1 VVADHGAVGRT
12 ALLAIPAGFV
22 LVLFAVPVGAVLAMG
37 LQGDVLSTLTA
48 GRTWRIVGFTVLQAA
63 ASTVATV
70 VLALPVAV
78 VLARF
83 RFPGRGAVRALVLVP
98 FVMPTVVVAAAF
110 LALVGPGGLLGV
122 DLSGSL
128 AGLVLA
134 HMFLNLAVVVR
145 VVGAALASVDPR
157 LEDAARVL
165 GCSRPQAFRRVTWPL
180 ILPALRAAA
189 TVVFLFCFTSF
200 GVVQVLGAGQ
210 LRTLE
215 VEIYRRTTYLLDL
228 PAAAALSLLQLAAV
242 VAMLLIVGSSRSV
255 RTPPAVDPAR
265 RPQGLE
271 RVVVALVAVVT
282 VALVLAPLV
291 VVLLRSVRVGDQ
303 WTLLGW
309 QTLFAP
315 GDSTNA
321 VEPWRAL
328 LASLRTASAATL
340 GAVLLGVMASAGLAV
355 GRRTGWLRSVD
366 AMLLLPLGTSAVTV
380 GLGMLLAFG
389 RPPLDLRNTGLLV
402 VLAQMLVALPF
413 VVRVLA
419 PAFAGFDRRY
429 LQVAATLGD
438 PPLRAGRRVG
448 VPLLLPAVAVAV
460 GFAFAVTVGEFGATV
475 FLATPTDPTLPV
487 AISRLLA
494 RPGATTVAAAYA
506 ASTVLIA
513 VTVAVVLLI
522 DRVRIGRGVAF

>member
-1 VVADHGAVGRT
+1 
-12 ALLAIPAGFV
+12 
-22 LVLFAVPVGAVLAMG
+22 
-37 LQGDVLSTLTA
+37 
-48 GRTWRIVGFTVLQAA
+48 
-63 ASTVATV
+63 
-70 VLALPVAV
+70 
-78 VLARF
+78 
-83 RFPGRGAVRALVLVP
+83 
-98 FVMPTVVVAAAF
+98 
-110 LALVGPGGLLGV
+110 
-122 DLSGSL
+122 
-128 AGLVLA
+128 
-134 HMFLNLAVVVR
+134 
-145 VVGAALASVDPR
+145 
-157 LEDAARVL
+157 
-165 GCSRPQAFRRVTWPL
+165 
-180 ILPALRAAA
+180 
-189 TVVFLFCFTSF
+189 
-200 GVVQVLGAGQ
+200 
-210 LRTLE
+210 
-215 VEIYRRTTYLLDL
+215 
-228 PAAAALSLLQLAAV
+228 
-242 VAMLLIVGSSRSV
+242 
-255 RTPPAVDPAR
+255 
-265 RPQGLE
+265 
-271 RVVVALVAVVT
+271 VVALVAVVT

-429 LQVAATLGD
+429 LQMAATLGD